1 MSEEMSLA
9 ANEILA
15 GLNEALAD
23 AKGELNSAAQR
34 TTVYRVQPREVREH
48 LHMSQQEFSKAFGI
62 PLSTLRNWEQ
72 GRRQVDTTAAAYL
85 RTIFRFPKEVMAA
98 QI

>member
-9 ANEILA
+9 ASEILA

-23 AKGELNSAAQR
+23 AKGEVAAAQR

-85 RTIFRFPKEVMAA
+85 RTIFRFPQEVMAA
-98 QI
+98 QV